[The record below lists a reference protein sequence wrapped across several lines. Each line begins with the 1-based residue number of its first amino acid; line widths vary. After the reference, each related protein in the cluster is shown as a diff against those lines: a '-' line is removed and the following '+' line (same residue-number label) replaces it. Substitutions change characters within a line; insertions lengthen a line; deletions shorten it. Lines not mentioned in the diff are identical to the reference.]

1 LHKSAGVRRRG
12 SLRVLLVDADA
23 ARGQAVRLDLEAQ
36 GLQVVELAA
45 DIVGLTERVRQSRAD
60 VIVCGIDDPSRDA
73 LDSMRA
79 LQQHEPRPIV
89 LFTENAAP
97 EQIEAAI
104 DAGVAAYVA
113 EGLAPEKVR
122 PVIEVAIRQFRAY
135 QALREQLAQARL
147 QLEERKVIE
156 RAKGLLMQARGFSE
170 EQAHQTLRRMAMDAG
185 QRLLE
190 AAEQVLA
197 RQTVRKR
204 GF

>member
-1 LHKSAGVRRRG
+1 
-12 SLRVLLVDADA
+12 
-23 ARGQAVRLDLEAQ
+23 
-36 GLQVVELAA
+36 
-45 DIVGLTERVRQSRAD
+45 VRQSGAD

-104 DAGVAAYVA
+104 EAGVAAYVA
-113 EGLAPEKVR
+113 EGLAPERVR

-135 QALREQLAQARL
+135 QALRQQLAQAQV

-170 EQAHQTLRRMAMDAG
+170 GQAHQALRRMAMVG
-185 QRLLE
+185 GKRLLD
-190 AAEQVLA
+190 AAEHLLA
-197 RQTVRKR
+197 QKERNKPAK
-204 GF
+204 

>member
-1 LHKSAGVRRRG
+1 MVA
-12 SLRVLLVDADA
+12 
-23 ARGQAVRLDLEAQ
+23 
-36 GLQVVELAA
+36 LAS
-45 DIVGLTERVRQSRAD
+45 DIVGLTDRVRQSGAD

-79 LQQHEPRPIV
+79 LQQDEPRPVV

-97 EQIEAAI
+97 EQIEAATE
-104 DAGVAAYVA
+104 AGVSAYIT

-156 RAKGLLMQARGFSE
+156 RAKGLLMQARDFSE
-170 EQAHQTLRRMAMDAG
+170 EQAHEALRRMAMDAG

-190 AAEQVLA
+190 AAKHLLA
-197 RQTVRKR
+197 HKEGSKR
-204 GF
+204 IF